1 MSFLGFRKTVFVAS
15 AGELLQDTFSGSCVG
30 LLAGL
35 LRVSSVSDIV
45 GISAAEES
53 SKQKSPSPTLMQDL
67 GVAVGD
73 EGTVMHNSS
82 VFSFKQAT
90 EDVGVAVGDEGTV
103 TQSSSVFAFKQVTGV
118 G

>member
-1 MSFLGFRKTVFVAS
+1 
-15 AGELLQDTFSGSCVG
+15 
-30 LLAGL
+30 
-35 LRVSSVSDIV
+35 
-45 GISAAEES
+45 
-53 SKQKSPSPTLMQDL
+53 MQDL